1 MGIHINSIDEDFRDG
16 FTLLKLLE
24 VIAGEKITPREK
36 RGKLRVQKLSIINQA
51 LEFVG
56 TKGVKLVGIGAEG
69 NDNIKVNSNYIPGQK
84 KIKKMNLSMFCL
96 RFHVNQ

>member
-1 MGIHINSIDEDFRDG
+1 MRKVGIHINSIDEDFRDG

-51 LEFVG
+51 LEFVAS
-56 TKGVKLVGIGAEG
+56 KGVKLVGVGAEG
-69 NDNIKVNSNYIPGQK
+69 NKLILIIY
-84 KIKKMNLSMFCL
+84 
-96 RFHVNQ
+96 